1 MKQNHL
7 QDTNLSGIGRRTVVK
22 TIGLGSLGLMATTG
36 TASGRGRQ
44 RDGASGDDTLV
55 DVAVAADDFNIL
67 VAAVQAAGLVDALSG
82 NRQLTVFAPTDEA
95 FGKLADELDLEVKD
109 LLDLD
114 DLEDILLYHVTNGR
128 RYSQSVVRVPRIR
141 MLNGED
147 VQVDGTKLN
156 DDQANIVDTDI
167 EASNGVIH
175 IIDGVLSPS

>member
-55 DVAVAADDFNIL
+55 DVAVAADDFEIL

-95 FGKLADELDLEVKD
+95 FGELGITEDNVDEVEDLAN
-109 LLDLD
+109 
-114 DLEDILLYHVTNGR
+114 ILLYHVTNGR